1 MYEVIRGSDATYHPM
16 ARQRPWGGMWEGV
29 VEIVRGDTRI
39 LHVCADCHDSSDDA
53 LMDAVVD
60 ALTLAAGKKVP

>member
-1 MYEVIRGSDATYHPM
+1 
-16 ARQRPWGGMWEGV
+16 MWEGV
-29 VEIVRGDTRI
+29 VEIVRGDTRT
-39 LHVCADCHDSSDDA
+39 LHVCADCHDSSDEA